1 MLRKAGEKKLRNYYE
16 DGAATE
22 VNTSLAVKDGVL
34 PSFKSDW
41 EDIKKKMVYTGL
53 KHGDFEIV
61 LLPLTTNG
69 YICNFPFEI
78 DEKGEKKLYNQKHNK
93 AKKNVFGCCSP
104 DKINLFR
111 ASFIGNFYAKQFTVI
126 DVFAFMKEF
135 EFIVNGEMLID
146 RIRLYDFFKS
156 FLEQVTMDRHK
167 AEGENVFL
175 DHFKGSESTV
185 EEIPTVIPQSPPA
198 PPFHKFAYEEEMEA
212 AEEAR
217 KKKEEEDRK
226 IAEDEAYFMSLTC
239 SLQQDRPIL
248 SPLDNTPPPPPSMEV
263 EVENNNVPVV
273 DKIIEVLPLKD
284 IEMSSST
291 TSTNGKT
298 TTATTST
305 KKKEKEKE
313 PATTEKEKVDK
324 VTPDPTK
331 DNFFDL
337 IKYVLCCTSEQL
349 DPRDILNKDFLSDVE
364 EDISPEDL
372 KMMKALK
379 SHGAKFNIPVVK
391 NILKKKN
398 NGAQLA
404 LWMDLN
410 GV

>member
-1 MLRKAGEKKLRNYYE
+1 MLRKGTEKKLRNYYE
-16 DGAATE
+16 DGAPTE
-22 VNTSLAVKDGVL
+22 GNASAVMVRDGLL

-41 EDIKKKMVYTGL
+41 EDIKKKMQHTGL

-61 LLPLTTNG
+61 VLPLPTNG

-78 DEKGEKKLYNQKHNK
+78 NEKGEKKLYNQKHNK

-111 ASFIGNFYAKQFTVI
+111 ASFIGNFYAKQFQVV
-126 DVFAFMKEF
+126 DVFAFMIEF
-135 EFIVNGEMLID
+135 DFILNGEMLID
-146 RIRLYDFFKS
+146 RIQLYDFFKA

-167 AEGENVFL
+167 VEGENIFL
-175 DHFKGSESTV
+175 DHFKESNGMI
-185 EEIPTVIPQSPPA
+185 EEVPTIIPQSPPA

-217 KKKEEEDRK
+217 KKKEEEDRRF
-226 IAEDEAYFMSLTC
+226 AEDEAYFMSLAC
-239 SLQQDRPIL
+239 SVQQDRPIL
-248 SPLDNTPPPPPSMEV
+248 SPLDDTPPPPPCSMEM
-263 EVENNNVPVV
+263 ENNNMPVV
-273 DKIIEVLPLKD
+273 DKVNETLSLKD

-291 TSTNGKT
+291 TASTNTKN
-298 TTATTST
+298 ATVS
-305 KKKEKEKE
+305 KKKEKE
-313 PATTEKEKVDK
+313 PAAAVAVVSEKVDK
-324 VTPDPTK
+324 TPDPTK
-331 DNFFDL
+331 DNFYDL

-349 DPRDILNKDFLSDVE
+349 EPRDILNKDFLSDVE

-391 NILKKKN
+391 SILKKKN

-410 GV
+410 GI